1 MKKFVVLGKWTD
13 EGIKTVKDTT
23 KRAKAAQKA
32 AAKAGGKMDIWW
44 TMGRYDIV
52 AVVEMPSEAA
62 ALGFVAQLGMHGNIR
77 TETLPA
83 WSASS
88 VDDVLKSV

>member
-1 MKKFVVLGKWTD
+1 MQKFVMLGNWTD

-32 AAKAGGKMDIWW
+32 VAKLGGKMDIWW

-52 AVVEMPSEAA
+52 VVVEMPSEAA
-62 ALGFVAQLGMHGNIR
+62 ALGFLASLGMQGNIR
-77 TETLPA
+77 TETMPA
-83 WSASS
+83 WSASD
-88 VDDVLKSV
+88 VDGALKSV